1 MDKRER
7 IMTEE
12 YDRRNRSSQNVLEE
26 TELKQKKKIL
36 IPEFSSVISFFFFFS
51 FLDDIVV

>member
-1 MDKRER
+1 MRSLPTLRFRIPVDKGER

-26 TELKQKKKIL
+26 TELKQKKKID
-36 IPEFSSVISFFFFFS
+36 S
-51 FLDDIVV
+51 